1 MGLAV
6 LGTLDI
12 DVDADGDGDGDDA
25 HDAHDAHDAD
35 ADADS
40 DYGDDADGDNADD
53 ADDADADDADDA
65 DFADDDDTKQVNG
78 GVVEVARAETDS
90 QAKTPNHTLSWLWL
104 DFVIRLYDSRD

>member
-1 MGLAV
+1 MGLAA
-6 LGTLDI
+6 LGDTLDI
-12 DVDADGDGDGDDA
+12 DVDADDAHADDA
-25 HDAHDAHDAD
+25 DVEDADDAD

-78 GVVEVARAETDS
+78 GVVEVARAKTNS
-90 QAKTPNHTLSWLWL
+90 KAKTPNHT
-104 DFVIRLYDSRD
+104 YDDYD